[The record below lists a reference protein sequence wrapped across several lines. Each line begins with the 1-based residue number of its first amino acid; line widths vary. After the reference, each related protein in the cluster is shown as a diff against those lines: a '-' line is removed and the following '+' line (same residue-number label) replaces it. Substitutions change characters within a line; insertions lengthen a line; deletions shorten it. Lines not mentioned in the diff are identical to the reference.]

1 MAWVEKD
8 YSDHWLSTPLLCAGS
23 PTTRPGC
30 PEPHPAW
37 PWMPPGMGHPQ
48 PPWAT
53 NPDIVTDIIER
64 YRTVSSKQISGWRER
79 LHFRHSDLHLLP
91 QSLDSEGDYLR
102 CKLPPLCVSVILL
115 TKQGKEWLHSDSVNV
130 EVLSVP
136 LVLDMPCRRTLAQ
149 LQPPT
154 KAAGVVVYLL
164 DKPTVGD
171 GGDNRSWQAL
181 HHTQCL
187 VLVRKTCDLGRWWHL
202 CGQSCICTVVP
213 LLASMTNAAITHWDL
228 SALWTDI
235 WQSEC
240 LSSKSIFCWQ

>member
-1 MAWVEKD
+1 MKKCRA
-8 YSDHWLSTPLLCAGS
+8 
-23 PTTRPGC
+23 
-30 PEPHPAW
+30 
-37 PWMPPGMGHPQ
+37 
-48 PPWAT
+48 
-53 NPDIVTDIIER
+53 
-64 YRTVSSKQISGWRER
+64 VSSKQISGWRER

-91 QSLDSEGDYLR
+91 QSLDSEEDHLR
-102 CKLPPLCVSVILL
+102 CKLLPPCASVILL
-115 TKQGKEWLHSDSVNV
+115 TKQGKEWLHSNNE

-136 LVLDMPCRRTLAQ
+136 RVLDMPRRRTLAQ

-154 KAAGVVVYLL
+154 KAAGMVAYPL

-171 GGDNRSWQAL
+171 GGDNRSWPAL

-187 VLVRKTCDLGRWWHL
+187 VLVRKTRDLGRWWYL
-202 CGQSCICTVVP
+202 CGQSCTVVP

-240 LSSKSIFCWQ
+240 LSSKFIFCWE